1 LQKPSVLQ
9 LALPA
14 SWQVAC
20 GSAWPLATL
29 VQDPRE
35 LERPQDWQAPWQ
47 AVAQQV
53 CCAQKPLPHSAAV
66 AQVWPLLLR
75 PQEPALQTA
84 GEAQSASEAQEFLQ
98 TLTPHW
104 NGKQGPGAGV
114 TQVPAPSQVEAAVN
128 TVVPTGQLEPMQVV
142 PCRYFWQAPLPSHF
156 PSVPQ
161 EVAPWSLH
169 IPAGST
175 ALTGTLVQVPSA
187 LLSAQDWQAPPQA
200 ALQQIPC
207 AQKPLPH
214 SAGAEQEAPL
224 VLRPHEFRRQLFGD
238 LH

>member
-1 LQKPSVLQ
+1 V
-9 LALPA
+9 
-14 SWQVAC
+14 
-20 GSAWPLATL
+20 
-29 VQDPRE
+29 
-35 LERPQDWQAPWQ
+35 RPQDWQAPWQ

-53 CCAQKPLPHSAAV
+53 CCEQKPDEHSAAV
-66 AQVWPLLLR
+66 PQVRPLLLR
-75 PQEPALQTA
+75 PHEPLLQIA
-84 GEAQSASEAQEFLQ
+84 GEAQSASVAQEFLH

-114 TQVPAPSQVEAAVN
+114 TQVPAPSQVEAAVK
-128 TVVPTGQLEPMQVV
+128 TVVPAGQLEPMQVV

-156 PSVPQ
+156 PSVPHD
-161 EVAPWSLH
+161 VAPLSLQ

-187 LLSAQDWQAPPQA
+187 LLSAHDWQAPPQA

-207 AQKPLPH
+207 AQKPLPQ
-214 SAGAEQEAPL
+214 SAADEHEAPL
-224 VLRPHEFRRQLFGD
+224 VLRPHEFRMQLLGV